1 MIRSTVRS
9 VKVILILGGK
19 YKLLS
24 KLGSGGFGEIYKGEN
39 VKTKKA
45 VAIKLEKVWSKTP

>member
-1 MIRSTVRS
+1 MDIY
-9 VKVILILGGK
+9 IADGK
-19 YKLLS
+19 YKLIS

-45 VAIKLEKVWSKTP
+45 VAIKLEKVNAKPAQLI

>member
-1 MIRSTVRS
+1 MAENQNQE
-9 VKVILILGGK
+9 ILILGGK
-19 YKLLS
+19 YKLLA